1 VATDVRPGPLP
12 VRLVPLAMQEGR
24 KETGGVSL
32 DDSLSA
38 SERWGVPNEGKP
50 ELYLTMPSTEI
61 VFWALF
67 SAGGMVAA
75 FLVPIHVAILGIA
88 FPAGWL
94 PDDALSYERV
104 VDFARHPLAKAYL
117 GILVVMPLYH
127 WAHRFRYA
135 VHHQLGIHGW
145 KRLVATLCYG
155 TAMGGTAL
163 TVWILLRI

>member
-1 VATDVRPGPLP
+1 
-12 VRLVPLAMQEGR
+12 MQESGEGR
-24 KETGGVSL
+24 GGISVGEVL
-32 DDSLSA
+32 AD
-38 SERWGVPNEGKP
+38 SERREVQPKDRDD
-50 ELYLTMPSTEI
+50 LYLNIPPKEL

-75 FLVPIHVAILGIA
+75 FLIPVNVAILGIA
-88 FPAGWL
+88 FAAGWL

-104 VDFARHPLAKAYL
+104 LDFARHPLAKVYL

-145 KRLVATLCYG
+145 KGLVATLCYG
-155 TAMGGTAL
+155 TAVAGTAL
-163 TVWILLRI
+163 AVWVLVRI

>member
-1 VATDVRPGPLP
+1 MAAAVRPGPLP
-12 VRLVPLAMQEGR
+12 VRLVPLTMQEGG
-24 KETGGVSL
+24 KEPGGVSL

-38 SERWGVPNEGKP
+38 SEKWGVPVKEKP
-50 ELYLTMPSTEI
+50 ELYLTIPSTEL

-94 PDDALSYERV
+94 PDDALSYERML
-104 VDFARHPLAKAYL
+104 DFARHPLAKVSL

>member
-1 VATDVRPGPLP
+1 MP
-12 VRLVPLAMQEGR
+12 EER
-24 KETGGVSL
+24 KETGGISL
-32 DDSLSA
+32 DEALTA
-38 SERWGVPNEGKP
+38 SEKWDVEPKEEKP
-50 ELYLTMPSTEI
+50 ELYLAIPPKEL

-67 SAGGMVAA
+67 SAGGMVTA
-75 FLVPIHVAILGIA
+75 FLIPINVAILGIA
-88 FPAGWL
+88 LAAGWL
-94 PDDALSYERV
+94 PDDVPSYERALA
-104 VDFARHPLAKAYL
+104 FAGHPLAKVYL

-155 TAMGGTAL
+155 TAVAGTAL

>member
-1 VATDVRPGPLP
+1 MAADVRPGPLP
-12 VRLVPLAMQEGR
+12 LRLVPLAMEEGR
-24 KETGGVSL
+24 NETGGVSL
-32 DDSLSA
+32 DNSLSA
-38 SERWGVPNEGKP
+38 SERWGEPKKEGP
-50 ELYLTMPSTEI
+50 ELYLTIPSSEI

-75 FLVPIHVAILGIA
+75 FLVPIHVVLLGIA

-94 PDDALSYERV
+94 PGDALSYERAL
-104 VDFARHPLAKAYL
+104 DFAGHPLAKVYL
-117 GILVVMPLYH
+117 GVLVVMPLFH

-155 TAMGGTAL
+155 TAIGGTAL
-163 TVWILLRI
+163 TVWILVRI

>member
-1 VATDVRPGPLP
+1 MED
-12 VRLVPLAMQEGR
+12 GR
-24 KETGGVSL
+24 KETGGISL

-38 SERWGVPNEGKP
+38 SERWGVPQKEKP
-50 ELYLTMPSTEI
+50 ELYLTIPSAEL
-61 VFWALF
+61 VFWSLF

-75 FLVPIHVAILGIA
+75 FLVPVHVAILGIA

-104 VDFARHPLAKAYL
+104 LAFASNPVAKLYL

-155 TAMGGTAL
+155 SAVLATAL

>member
-1 VATDVRPGPLP
+1 
-12 VRLVPLAMQEGR
+12 MQEVR
-24 KETGGVSL
+24 KGTGGVSL
-32 DDSLSA
+32 DEALIA
-38 SERWGVPNEGKP
+38 SEKRDTEPMKAQP
-50 ELYLTMPSTEI
+50 ELYLILPPKEL

-75 FLVPIHVAILGIA
+75 FLIPIHVAIMIA
-88 FPAGWL
+88 FAAGWL

-104 VDFARHPLAKAYL
+104 LTFARHPLAKVFL

-127 WAHRFRYA
+127 WAHRFRYT

-155 TAMGGTAL
+155 TAVAGTAL
-163 TVWILLRI
+163 TVWVLLRI

>member
-1 VATDVRPGPLP
+1 
-12 VRLVPLAMQEGR
+12 MQERR
-24 KETGGVSL
+24 KETGGISL
-32 DDSLSA
+32 DDALGA
-38 SERWGVPNEGKP
+38 SEKWDFEPKKKKP
-50 ELYLTMPSTEI
+50 ELYLTIPPKEL

-67 SAGGMVAA
+67 SAGGMVTA
-75 FLVPIHVAILGIA
+75 FLIPIHVAILGIA
-88 FPAGWL
+88 FAAGWL

-104 VDFARHPLAKAYL
+104 LDFARHPLAKIYL

-135 VHHQLGIHGW
+135 VHHQLGVHGW

-155 TAMGGTAL
+155 TATLGTAL

>member
-1 VATDVRPGPLP
+1 
-12 VRLVPLAMQEGR
+12 MQEER
-24 KETGGVSL
+24 KNRGGISL
-32 DDSLSA
+32 DEALGA
-38 SERWGVPNEGKP
+38 SEKWDREPKAEKA
-50 ELYLTMPSTEI
+50 ELYLTIPPKEL

-67 SAGGMVAA
+67 SAGGMVTA
-75 FLVPIHVAILGIA
+75 FLIPIHVAILGIA